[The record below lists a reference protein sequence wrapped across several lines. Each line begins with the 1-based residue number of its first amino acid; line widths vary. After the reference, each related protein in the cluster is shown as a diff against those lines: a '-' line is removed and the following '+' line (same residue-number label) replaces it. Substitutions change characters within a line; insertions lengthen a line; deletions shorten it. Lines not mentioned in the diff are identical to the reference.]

1 MSANTY
7 LNVTEVD
14 FADIKSNLKSYLQS
28 QTQFNDYDFEGSNMS
43 VLLDV
48 LSYNTH
54 YNAFYTNMLANEMF
68 LDTAQQRDSVVSR
81 AKELGYITRS
91 ARGASANVT
100 LTFTG
105 VSNAISEFALPK
117 NTTFTTSINDRTFTF
132 VTPETNIIKNI
143 SNAFSKA
150 ITITEGTPVTQE
162 FTVNDASPIKYV
174 IPNEN
179 VDTRSIRVT
188 VKESASSSANTIYTQ
203 ATNIREVNNQSAV
216 YYLQETHDKQYEI
229 LFGTGSLG
237 KPVVNGNVIQIEYR
251 VCHGIQTNGANTFSI
266 DSLSVTPSYTSVSLS
281 VNSVARGGVE
291 IESVDSI
298 KFNAPRN
305 FKIQNR
311 AVVAKDFERII
322 LNENTNLSSVIAFGG
337 EEAEP
342 ALHGKVYIAIKP
354 QGELIP
360 TATLKDEI
368 KNSIKTR
375 TMLGIDPVI
384 IDPTYLYVV
393 PTITTYYDTLKAN
406 IGSGAIQALVRD
418 AIVNFSKTNL
428 EQFGQKLRYSRFVRS
443 IDNTNEAILNNEA
456 EFEIQKRFV
465 PSTTTSSLI
474 ELQYHNALQPSSIS
488 STAFTFN
495 NFISR
500 LDDDGL
506 GNIRIFRFNEQKQKV
521 FVNSTAGTVDY
532 STGKISINNFIVS
545 AFDGIEIKVNA
556 NPANKD
562 IVPVREQ
569 ILIISSADA
578 IINTQA
584 EVSN

>member
-7 LNVTEVD
+7 LNITEVD
-14 FADIKSNLKSYLQS
+14 FADIKSNLKTYLQS

-100 LTFTG
+100 ITFTG

-117 NTTFTTSINDRTFTF
+117 NTTFTTSINNRTFTF

-143 SNAFSKA
+143 SNTFSKA

-162 FTVNDASPIKYV
+162 FTVNDASPVKYV

-188 VKESASSSANTIYTQ
+188 VKESSVSSANTIYTQ
-203 ATNIREVNNQSAV
+203 ATNIRDVNNQSAV

-237 KPVVNGNVIQIEYR
+237 KPVVNGNVIQVEYR

-266 DSLSVTPSYTSVSLS
+266 DNLSVAPSYTSTNLS

-305 FKIQNR
+305 YKIQNR

-322 LNENTNLSSVIAFGG
+322 LNENTNLSSVVAFGG
-337 EEAEP
+337 EEAIP
-342 ALHGKVYIAIKP
+342 AVHGKVYIAIKP

-368 KNSIKTR
+368 KNSIKSR
-375 TMLGIDPVI
+375 TMLGIDPII
-384 IDPTYLYVV
+384 IDPTYLYVI

-406 IGSGAIQALVRD
+406 IGTSQIQTLVRD
-418 AIVNFSKTNL
+418 SITNYSTNSL
-428 EQFGQKLRYSRFVRS
+428 EQFGKKLRYSRFVREL
-443 IDNTNEAILNNEA
+443 DNTNDAVLNNEA
-456 EFEIQKRFV
+456 EFQMQKRFV
-465 PSTTTSSLI
+465 PSRTSATLV
-474 ELQYHNALQPSSIS
+474 ELEFHNAIEKNSIT
-488 STAFTFN
+488 STTFTFN
-495 NFISR
+495 NFIAQ

-506 GNIRIFRFNEQKQKV
+506 GNIRMFRFNTEKEQV
-521 FVNSTAGTVDY
+521 FIDSKAGTIDY
-532 STGKISINNFIVS
+532 TIGKVSLNSFVVS
-545 AFDGIEIKVNA
+545 AFDGIEVKVNA
-556 NPANKD
+556 NPVNKD

-569 ILIISSADA
+569 IIIISSADA
-578 IINTQA
+578 VINTQA

>member
-7 LNVTEVD
+7 LNITEVD
-14 FADIKSNLKSYLQS
+14 FADIKSNLKTYLQS

-100 LTFTG
+100 ITFTG

-117 NTTFTTSINDRTFTF
+117 NTTFTTSINNRTFTF

-143 SNAFSKA
+143 SNTFSKA

-162 FTVNDASPIKYV
+162 FTVNDASPVKYV

-188 VKESASSSANTIYTQ
+188 VKEYSVSSANTIYTQ
-203 ATNIREVNNQSAV
+203 ATNIRDVNNQSAV

-237 KPVVNGNVIQIEYR
+237 KPVVNGNVIQVEYR

-266 DSLSVTPSYTSVSLS
+266 DNLSIAPSYTSTNLS

-305 FKIQNR
+305 YKIQNR

-322 LNENTNLSSVIAFGG
+322 LNENTNLSSVVAFGG
-337 EEAEP
+337 EEAIP
-342 ALHGKVYIAIKP
+342 AVHGKVYIAIKP

-368 KNSIKTR
+368 KNSIKSR
-375 TMLGIDPVI
+375 TMLGIDPII
-384 IDPTYLYVV
+384 IDPTYLYVI

-406 IGSGAIQALVRD
+406 IGTSAIQALVRD
-418 AIVNFSKTNL
+418 SITNYSTNSL
-428 EQFGQKLRYSRFVRS
+428 EQFGKKLRYSRFVRDL
-443 IDNTNEAILNNEA
+443 DNTNDAVLNNEA
-456 EFEIQKRFV
+456 EFQMQKRFV
-465 PSTTTSSLI
+465 PSRTSATLV
-474 ELQYHNALQPSSIS
+474 ELEFHNAIEKNSIT
-488 STAFTFN
+488 STTFTFN
-495 NFISR
+495 NFIAQ

-506 GNIRIFRFNEQKQKV
+506 GNIRMFRFNTDKEQV
-521 FVNSTAGTVDY
+521 FIDSKAGAIDY
-532 STGKISINNFIVS
+532 TTGKVSLNSFVVS
-545 AFDGIEIKVNA
+545 AFDGIEVKVNA
-556 NPANKD
+556 NPVNKD

-569 ILIISSADA
+569 IIIISSADA
-578 IINTQA
+578 VINTQA
-584 EVSN
+584 EVTN

>member
-7 LNVTEVD
+7 LNITEVD
-14 FADIKSNLKSYLQS
+14 FADIKSNLKTYLQS

-100 LTFTG
+100 ITFTG

-117 NTTFTTSINDRTFTF
+117 NTTFTTSINNRTFTF

-143 SNAFSKA
+143 SNTFSKA

-162 FTVNDASPIKYV
+162 FTVNDASPVKYV

-188 VKESASSSANTIYTQ
+188 VKESSVSSANTIYTQ
-203 ATNIREVNNQSAV
+203 ATNIRDVNNQSAV

-237 KPVVNGNVIQIEYR
+237 KPVVNGNVIQVEYR

-266 DSLSVTPSYTSVSLS
+266 DNLSVAPSYTSTNLS

-305 FKIQNR
+305 YKIQNR

-322 LNENTNLSSVIAFGG
+322 LNENTNLSSVVAFGG
-337 EEAEP
+337 EEAIP
-342 ALHGKVYIAIKP
+342 AVHGKVYIAIKP

-368 KNSIKTR
+368 KNSIKSR
-375 TMLGIDPVI
+375 TMLGIDPII
-384 IDPTYLYVV
+384 IDPTYLYVI

-406 IGSGAIQALVRD
+406 IGTSQIQTLVRD
-418 AIVNFSKTNL
+418 SITNYSTNSL
-428 EQFGQKLRYSRFVRS
+428 EQFGKKLRYSRFVRDL
-443 IDNTNEAILNNEA
+443 DNTNDAVLNNEA
-456 EFEIQKRFV
+456 EFQMQKRFV
-465 PSTTTSSLI
+465 PSTTSATLV
-474 ELQYHNALQPSSIS
+474 ELEFHNAIEKNSIT
-488 STAFTFN
+488 STTFTFN
-495 NFISR
+495 NFIAQ

-506 GNIRIFRFNEQKQKV
+506 GNIRMFRFNTEKEQV
-521 FVNSTAGTVDY
+521 FIDSKAGTIDY
-532 STGKISINNFIVS
+532 TIGKVSLNSFVVS
-545 AFDGIEIKVNA
+545 AFDGIEVKVNA
-556 NPANKD
+556 NPVNKD

-569 ILIISSADA
+569 IIIISSADA
-578 IINTQA
+578 VINTQA

>member
-7 LNVTEVD
+7 LNITEVD
-14 FADIKSNLKSYLQS
+14 FADIKSNLKTYLQS

-100 LTFTG
+100 ITFTG

-117 NTTFTTSINDRTFTF
+117 NTTFTTSINNRTFTF

-162 FTVNDASPIKYV
+162 FTVNDASPVKYI

-266 DSLSVTPSYTSVSLS
+266 DSLSVTPSYTSTSLS

-291 IESVDSI
+291 IESIDSI

-305 FKIQNR
+305 YKIQNR

-337 EEAEP
+337 EEAVP
-342 ALHGKVYIAIKP
+342 AVHGKVYIAIKP

-368 KNSIKTR
+368 KNSIQSR
-375 TMLGIDPVI
+375 TMLGIDPLI
-384 IDPTYLYVV
+384 IDPTYLYVI

-406 IGSGAIQALVRD
+406 IGTSAIQTLVRD
-418 AIVNFSKTNL
+418 SITNYSTNNL
-428 EQFGQKLRYSRFVRS
+428 EQFGKKLRYSRFVRDL
-443 IDNTNEAILNNEA
+443 DNTNDAVLNNEA
-456 EFEIQKRFV
+456 EFTMQKRFV
-465 PSTTTSSLI
+465 PSETTATLV
-474 ELQYHNALQPSSIS
+474 ELEFHNAIETNSIS
-488 STAFTFN
+488 STTFTFN
-495 NFISR
+495 NFIAQ

-506 GNIRIFRFNEQKQKV
+506 GNIRMFRFNTEKQQV
-521 FVNSTAGTVDY
+521 FINSTAGTVNY
-532 STGKISINNFIVS
+532 TTGKISLNSFIVS
-545 AFDGIEIKVNA
+545 AYDGIEIKVNA
-556 NPANKD
+556 KPANKD

-569 ILIISSADA
+569 IIIISSADA
-578 IINTQA
+578 VINTQA

>member
-7 LNVTEVD
+7 LNITEVD
-14 FADIKSNLKSYLQS
+14 FADIKSNLKTYLQS
-28 QTQFNDYDFEGSNMS
+28 QTQFNDYDFDGSNMS

-100 LTFTG
+100 ITFTG

-117 NTTFTTSINDRTFTF
+117 NTTFTTSINNRTFTF

-143 SNAFSKA
+143 SNTFSKA

-162 FTVNDASPIKYV
+162 FTVSDASPVKYV

-179 VDTRSIRVT
+179 VDTRSIRVA
-188 VKESASSSANTIYTQ
+188 VKESSTSSANTIYTQ
-203 ATNIREVNNQSAV
+203 ATNIRDVNNQSAV

-237 KPVVNGNVIQIEYR
+237 KPVVNGNIIQVEYR

-266 DSLSVTPSYTSVSLS
+266 DNLSVTPSYTSTNLA

-305 FKIQNR
+305 YKIQNR

-322 LNENTNLSSVIAFGG
+322 LNENTNLSSVVAFGG

-342 ALHGKVYIAIKP
+342 AVHGKVYIAIKP

-375 TMLGIDPVI
+375 TMLGIDPLI
-384 IDPTYLYVV
+384 IDPTYLYVI

-406 IGSGAIQALVRD
+406 IGTSAIQTLVRD
-418 AIVNFSKTNL
+418 SISNYSTNSL
-428 EQFGQKLRYSRFVRS
+428 EQFGKKLRYSRFVRNL
-443 IDNTNEAILNNEA
+443 DNTNDAVLNNEA
-456 EFEIQKRFV
+456 EFQMQKRFV
-465 PSTTTSSLI
+465 PSRTTATLVDLEFHNTIEKNSVTS
-474 ELQYHNALQPSSIS
+474 
-488 STAFTFN
+488 TTFTFN
-495 NFISR
+495 DFIAQ

-506 GNIRIFRFNEQKQKV
+506 GNIRIFRFNDQKEQV
-521 FVNSTAGTVDY
+521 FIDATAGTINY
-532 STGKISINNFIVS
+532 ITGKISLNKFVVS
-545 AFDGIEIKVNA
+545 AFDGIEVKVNA
-556 NPANKD
+556 SPVNKD
-562 IVPVREQ
+562 IVPLREQ
-569 ILIISSADA
+569 IIIISSADA
-578 IINTQA
+578 VINTQA
-584 EVSN
+584 EVTN

>member
-7 LNVTEVD
+7 LNITEVD
-14 FADIKSNLKSYLQS
+14 FSDIKSNLKTYLQS

-91 ARGASANVT
+91 ARGSSANVT
-100 LTFTG
+100 ITFSG
-105 VSNAISEFALPK
+105 ISNAISEFALPK
-117 NTTFTTSINDRTFTF
+117 NTTFTTSINNRTFTF

-143 SNAFSKA
+143 SNTFSKA

-162 FTVNDASPIKYV
+162 FTVNDASPVKYV

-188 VKESASSSANTIYTQ
+188 VKESSVSSANTIYTQ
-203 ATNIREVNNQSAV
+203 ATNIRDVNNQSTV

-237 KPVVNGNVIQIEYR
+237 KPVVNGNIIQVEYR

-266 DSLSVTPSYTSVSLS
+266 DSLSIAPSHTGTTLT

-337 EEAEP
+337 EEAVP
-342 ALHGKVYIAIKP
+342 AVHGKVFIAIKP

-368 KNSIKTR
+368 KNSIQSR

-384 IDPTYLYVV
+384 IDPTYLYVI

-406 IGSGAIQALVRD
+406 IGTSAIQALVRD
-418 AIVNFSKTNL
+418 SITNYSTNNL
-428 EQFGQKLRYSRFVRS
+428 EQFGKKLRYSRFVRDL
-443 IDNTNEAILNNEA
+443 DNTNDAVLNNEA
-456 EFEIQKRFV
+456 EFTMQKRFV
-465 PSTTTSSLI
+465 PSTTTATLV
-474 ELQYHNALQPSSIS
+474 ELEFHNAIETNSIS
-488 STAFTFN
+488 STTFTFN
-495 NFISR
+495 NFIAQ

-506 GNIRIFRFNEQKQKV
+506 GNIRMFRFNTEKQQV
-521 FVNSTAGTVDY
+521 FINSTAGVIDY
-532 STGKISINNFIVS
+532 TTGKVSLNSFVVS
-545 AFDGIEIKVNA
+545 AFDGIEVKVNA

-569 ILIISSADA
+569 IIIISSADA
-578 IINTQA
+578 VINTQA

>member
-7 LNVTEVD
+7 LNITEVD
-14 FADIKSNLKSYLQS
+14 FADIKSNLKTYLQS

-100 LTFTG
+100 ITFTG

-117 NTTFTTSINDRTFTF
+117 NTTFTTSINNRTFTF
-132 VTPETNIIKNI
+132 VTPETNKIKNI
-143 SNAFSKA
+143 SNTFSKA

-162 FTVNDASPIKYV
+162 FTVNDASPVKYV

-188 VKESASSSANTIYTQ
+188 VKESSVSSANTIYTQ
-203 ATNIREVNNQSAV
+203 ATNIRDVNNQSAV

-237 KPVVNGNVIQIEYR
+237 KPVVNGNVIQVEYR

-266 DSLSVTPSYTSVSLS
+266 DNLSIAPSYTSTNLS

-305 FKIQNR
+305 YKIQNR

-322 LNENTNLSSVIAFGG
+322 LNENTNLSSVVAFGG
-337 EEAEP
+337 EEAIP
-342 ALHGKVYIAIKP
+342 AVHGKVYIAIKP

-368 KNSIKTR
+368 KNSIKSR
-375 TMLGIDPVI
+375 TMLGIDPII
-384 IDPTYLYVV
+384 IDPTYLYVI

-406 IGSGAIQALVRD
+406 IGTSAIQALVRD
-418 AIVNFSKTNL
+418 SITNYSTNSL
-428 EQFGQKLRYSRFVRS
+428 EQFGKKLRYSRFVRDL
-443 IDNTNEAILNNEA
+443 DNTNDAVLNNEA
-456 EFEIQKRFV
+456 EFQMQKRFV
-465 PSTTTSSLI
+465 PSRTSATLV
-474 ELQYHNALQPSSIS
+474 ELEFHNAIEKNSIT
-488 STAFTFN
+488 STTFTFN
-495 NFISR
+495 NFIAQ

-506 GNIRIFRFNEQKQKV
+506 GNIRMFRFNTDKEQV
-521 FVNSTAGTVDY
+521 FIDSKAGAIDY
-532 STGKISINNFIVS
+532 TTGKVSLNSFVVS
-545 AFDGIEIKVNA
+545 AFDGIEVKVNA
-556 NPANKD
+556 NPVNKD

-569 ILIISSADA
+569 IIIISSADA
-578 IINTQA
+578 VINTQA
-584 EVSN
+584 EVTN

>member
-7 LNVTEVD
+7 LRVTEVD
-14 FADIKSNLKSYLQS
+14 FADIKTNLKNYLRS

-43 VLLDV
+43 TLLDV
-48 LSYNTH
+48 LAYNTH

-81 AKELGYITRS
+81 AKELGYLTRS
-91 ARGASANVT
+91 ARGASANVSI
-100 LTFTG
+100 TFAG
-105 VSNAISEFALPK
+105 VASNVSEFELPK
-117 NTTFTTSINDRTFTF
+117 NTSFTTSINNRTFTF
-132 VTPETNIIKNI
+132 VTPESNIIRNV
-143 SNAFSKA
+143 SGAFTKA
-150 ITITEGTPVTQE
+150 ITITEGTPVTHE
-162 FTVNDASPIKYV
+162 FTVDSATPVKYI

-179 VDTRSIRVT
+179 IDTRSIKVT
-188 VKESASSSANTIYTQ
+188 VKESSTSSVTTIYTR
-203 ATNIREVNNQSAV
+203 ATNIREVNNQSTV

-237 KPVVNGNVIQIEYR
+237 KPVEDGNIVQVEYR
-251 VCHGIQTNGANTFSI
+251 VCHGTQTNGADTFSI
-266 DSLSVTPSYTSVSLS
+266 DSISITPSYSGVTLA

-322 LNENTNLSSVIAFGG
+322 LNENTNLSSVVAFGG
-337 EEAEP
+337 EEAVP
-342 ALHGKVYIAIKP
+342 AVHGKVFIAIKP

-368 KNSIKTR
+368 KNSIKDR

-384 IDPTYLYVV
+384 IDPTYLYVI
-393 PTITTYYDTLKAN
+393 PTITTYYDTLKTN
-406 IGSGAIQALVRD
+406 IATSAIQALIRNS
-418 AIVNFSKTNL
+418 IVSYSTSNL
-428 EQFGQKLRYSRFVRS
+428 EQFGQKLRYSRFVREL
-443 IDNTNEAILNNEA
+443 DNTDEAVLNNEA
-456 EFEIQKRFV
+456 EFQMQKRFV
-465 PSTTTSSLI
+465 PSTTSATLVELEFHNPIKTSSI
-474 ELQYHNALQPSSIS
+474 T

-495 NFISR
+495 NFIAR
-500 LDDDGL
+500 LDDDGI
-506 GNIRIFRFNEQKQKV
+506 GNVRIFRFNTDKEKV
-521 FVNSTAGTVDY
+521 FIDAKAGSIDY
-532 STGKISINNFIVS
+532 TTGKLSMSSFLVS

-556 NPANKD
+556 DPVNKD

-569 ILIISSADA
+569 IIIISSEDA
-578 IINTQA
+578 VIETEA
-584 EVSN
+584 EVN

>member
-7 LNVTEVD
+7 LRVTEVD
-14 FADIKSNLKSYLQS
+14 FADIKTNLKAYLRS
-28 QTQFNDYDFEGSNMS
+28 QTQFNDYDFDGSNMS
-43 VLLDV
+43 TLLDV

-81 AKELGYITRS
+81 AKELGYLTRS
-91 ARGASANVT
+91 ARGSSANVSI
-100 LTFTG
+100 TFAG
-105 VSNAISEFALPK
+105 VASNVSEFELPK
-117 NTTFTTSINDRTFTF
+117 NTSFTTSISNRTFTF
-132 VTPETNIIKNI
+132 VTPESNIIRNVGG
-143 SNAFSKA
+143 AFTKA
-150 ITITEGTPVTQE
+150 ITITEGTPVTHE
-162 FTVNDASPIKYV
+162 FTVSTATPVKYI

-179 VDTRSIRVT
+179 VDTRSIKVT
-188 VKESASSSANTIYTQ
+188 VKESSTSSVTTIYTR
-203 ATNIREVNNQSAV
+203 ATNIREVNNQSTV

-237 KPVVNGNVIQIEYR
+237 KPVEDGNIVQVEYR
-251 VCHGIQTNGANTFSI
+251 VCHGTQTNGANTFSI
-266 DSLSVTPSYTSVSLS
+266 DSISITPSYSGATLV

-322 LNENTNLSSVIAFGG
+322 LNENTNLSSVVAFGG
-337 EEAEP
+337 EEAVP
-342 ALHGKVYIAIKP
+342 AVHGKVFIAIKP

-368 KNSIKTR
+368 KNSIKDR

-384 IDPTYLYVV
+384 IDPTYLYVI
-393 PTITTYYDTLKAN
+393 PTITTYYDTLKSNVAT
-406 IGSGAIQALVRD
+406 SAIQALIRNS
-418 AIVNFSKTNL
+418 IVSYSTNNL
-428 EQFGQKLRYSRFVRS
+428 EQFGQKLRYSRFVREL
-443 IDNTNEAILNNEA
+443 DNTDAAGLNNEA
-456 EFEIQKRFV
+456 EFQMQKRFV
-465 PSTTTSSLI
+465 PSTTSATLV
-474 ELQYHNALQPSSIS
+474 ELEFHNSVKVSSIS
-488 STAFTFN
+488 STSFTFN
-495 NFISR
+495 NFTAQ

-506 GNIRIFRFNEQKQKV
+506 GNIRIFRFNTDKEKV
-521 FVNSTAGTVDY
+521 FIDATAGTIDY
-532 STGKISINNFIVS
+532 TTGKLSMSSFLVS

-556 NPANKD
+556 DPVNKD

-569 ILIISSADA
+569 IIIISSADA
-578 IINTQA
+578 IIETEA
-584 EVSN
+584 EVN

>member
-7 LNVTEVD
+7 LNITEVD
-14 FADIKSNLKSYLQS
+14 FADIKSNLKTYLQS

-100 LTFTG
+100 ITFTG

-117 NTTFTTSINDRTFTF
+117 NTTFTTSINNRTFTF

-143 SNAFSKA
+143 SNTFSKA

-162 FTVNDASPIKYV
+162 FTVNDASPVKYV

-188 VKESASSSANTIYTQ
+188 VKESSVSSANTIYTQ
-203 ATNIREVNNQSAV
+203 ATNIRDVNNQSAV

-237 KPVVNGNVIQIEYR
+237 KPVVNGNVIQVEYR

-266 DSLSVTPSYTSVSLS
+266 DNLSIAPSYTSTNLS
-281 VNSVARGGVE
+281 INSVARGGVE

-305 FKIQNR
+305 YKIQNR

-322 LNENTNLSSVIAFGG
+322 LNENTNLSSVVAFGG
-337 EEAEP
+337 EEAIP
-342 ALHGKVYIAIKP
+342 AVHGKVYIAIKP

-368 KNSIKTR
+368 KNSIKSR
-375 TMLGIDPVI
+375 TMLGIDPII
-384 IDPTYLYVV
+384 IDPTYLYVI

-406 IGSGAIQALVRD
+406 IGTSQIQTLVRD
-418 AIVNFSKTNL
+418 SITNYSTNSL
-428 EQFGQKLRYSRFVRS
+428 EQFGKKLRYSRFVRDL
-443 IDNTNEAILNNEA
+443 DNTNDAVLNNEA
-456 EFEIQKRFV
+456 EFQMQKRFV
-465 PSTTTSSLI
+465 PSRTSATLV
-474 ELQYHNALQPSSIS
+474 ELEFHNAIEKNSIT
-488 STAFTFN
+488 STTFTFN
-495 NFISR
+495 NFIAQ

-506 GNIRIFRFNEQKQKV
+506 GNIRMFRFNTDKEQV
-521 FVNSTAGTVDY
+521 FIDSKAGAIDY
-532 STGKISINNFIVS
+532 TTGKVSLNSFVVS
-545 AFDGIEIKVNA
+545 AFDGIEVKVNA
-556 NPANKD
+556 NPVNKD

-569 ILIISSADA
+569 IIIISSADA
-578 IINTQA
+578 VINTQA
-584 EVSN
+584 EVTN

>member
-7 LNVTEVD
+7 LNITEVD
-14 FADIKSNLKSYLQS
+14 FADIKSNLKTYLQS

-100 LTFTG
+100 ITFTG

-117 NTTFTTSINDRTFTF
+117 NTTFTTSINNRTFTF

-143 SNAFSKA
+143 SNTFSKA

-162 FTVNDASPIKYV
+162 FTVNDASPVKYV

-179 VDTRSIRVT
+179 VDTRSILVT
-188 VKESASSSANTIYTQ
+188 VKESSASSANTIYTQ
-203 ATNIREVNNQSAV
+203 ATNIRDVNNQSAV

-237 KPVVNGNVIQIEYR
+237 KPVVNGNVIQVEYR

-266 DSLSVTPSYTSVSLS
+266 DNLSVAPSYTSTNLS

-305 FKIQNR
+305 YKIQNR

-322 LNENTNLSSVIAFGG
+322 LNENTNLSSVVAFGG
-337 EEAEP
+337 EEAIP
-342 ALHGKVYIAIKP
+342 AVHGKVYIAIKP

-368 KNSIKTR
+368 KNSIKSR
-375 TMLGIDPVI
+375 TMLGIDPII
-384 IDPTYLYVV
+384 IDPTYLYVI

-406 IGSGAIQALVRD
+406 IGTSQIQTLVRD
-418 AIVNFSKTNL
+418 SITNYSTNSL
-428 EQFGQKLRYSRFVRS
+428 EQFGKKLRYSRFVRDL
-443 IDNTNEAILNNEA
+443 DNTNDAVLNNEA
-456 EFEIQKRFV
+456 EFQMQKRFV
-465 PSTTTSSLI
+465 PSTTSATLV
-474 ELQYHNALQPSSIS
+474 ELEFHNAIEKNSIT
-488 STAFTFN
+488 STTFTFN
-495 NFISR
+495 NFIAQ

-506 GNIRIFRFNEQKQKV
+506 GNIRMFRFNTEKEQV
-521 FVNSTAGTVDY
+521 FIDSKAGAIDY
-532 STGKISINNFIVS
+532 TTGKVSLNSFVVS
-545 AFDGIEIKVNA
+545 AFDGIEVKVNA
-556 NPANKD
+556 NPVNKD

-569 ILIISSADA
+569 IIIISSADA
-578 IINTQA
+578 VIDTQA

>member
-7 LNVTEVD
+7 LNITEVD
-14 FADIKSNLKSYLQS
+14 FADIKSNLKTYLQS

-91 ARGASANVT
+91 ARGSSANVT
-100 LTFTG
+100 ITFSG
-105 VSNAISEFALPK
+105 ISNAISEFALPK
-117 NTTFTTSINDRTFTF
+117 NTTFTTSINNRTFTF

-143 SNAFSKA
+143 SNTFSKA

-162 FTVNDASPIKYV
+162 FTVNDASPVKYV

-188 VKESASSSANTIYTQ
+188 VKESSVSSANTIYTQ
-203 ATNIREVNNQSAV
+203 ATNIRDVNNQSTV

-237 KPVVNGNVIQIEYR
+237 KPVVNGNIIQVEYR

-266 DSLSVTPSYTSVSLS
+266 DSLSIAPSHTGTTLT

-291 IESVDSI
+291 IESIDSI

-337 EEAEP
+337 EEAVP
-342 ALHGKVYIAIKP
+342 AVHGKVFIAIKP

-368 KNSIKTR
+368 KNSIQSR

-384 IDPTYLYVV
+384 IDPTYLYVI

-406 IGSGAIQALVRD
+406 IGTSAIQALVRD
-418 AIVNFSKTNL
+418 SITNYSTNNL
-428 EQFGQKLRYSRFVRS
+428 EQFGKKLRYSRFVRDL
-443 IDNTNEAILNNEA
+443 DNTNDAVLNNEA
-456 EFEIQKRFV
+456 EFTMQKRFV
-465 PSTTTSSLI
+465 PSTTTATLV
-474 ELQYHNALQPSSIS
+474 ELEFHNAIETNSIS
-488 STAFTFN
+488 STTFTFN
-495 NFISR
+495 NFIAQ

-506 GNIRIFRFNEQKQKV
+506 GNIRMFRFNTEKQQV
-521 FVNSTAGTVDY
+521 FINSTAGVIDY
-532 STGKISINNFIVS
+532 TTGKVSLNSFVVS
-545 AFDGIEIKVNA
+545 AFDGIEVKVNA

-569 ILIISSADA
+569 IIIISSADA
-578 IINTQA
+578 VINTQA

>member
-418 AIVNFSKTNL
+418 AIVKFSKTNL

-578 IINTQA
+578 VINTQA

>member
-7 LNVTEVD
+7 LNITEVD
-14 FADIKSNLKSYLQS
+14 FADIKSNLKTYLQS

-100 LTFTG
+100 ITFTG

-117 NTTFTTSINDRTFTF
+117 NTTFTTSINNRTFTF

-150 ITITEGTPVTQE
+150 ITITEGTPITQE
-162 FTVNDASPIKYV
+162 FTVNDASPVKYI

-188 VKESASSSANTIYTQ
+188 VKESSSSSANTIYTQ

-266 DSLSVTPSYTSVSLS
+266 DSLSVTPSYTSTSLS

-291 IESVDSI
+291 IESIDSI

-305 FKIQNR
+305 YKIQNR

-337 EEAEP
+337 EEAVP
-342 ALHGKVYIAIKP
+342 AVHGKVYIAIKP

-368 KNSIKTR
+368 KNSIQSR

-384 IDPTYLYVV
+384 IDPTYLYVI

-406 IGSGAIQALVRD
+406 IGTSAIQTLVRD
-418 AIVNFSKTNL
+418 SITNYSTNNL
-428 EQFGQKLRYSRFVRS
+428 EQFGKKLRYSRFVRDL
-443 IDNTNEAILNNEA
+443 DNTNDAVLNNEA
-456 EFEIQKRFV
+456 EFTMQKRFV
-465 PSTTTSSLI
+465 PSETTATLV
-474 ELQYHNALQPSSIS
+474 ELEFHNAIETNSVS
-488 STAFTFN
+488 STTFTFN
-495 NFISR
+495 NFIAQ

-506 GNIRIFRFNEQKQKV
+506 GNIRMFRFNTEKQQV
-521 FVNSTAGTVDY
+521 FINSTAGTVNY
-532 STGKISINNFIVS
+532 TTGKISLNSFIVS
-545 AFDGIEIKVNA
+545 AYDGIEIKVNA
-556 NPANKD
+556 KPANKD

-569 ILIISSADA
+569 IIIISSADA
-578 IINTQA
+578 VINTQA

>member
-132 VTPETNIIKNI
+132 VTPETNIVKNI

-406 IGSGAIQALVRD
+406 IGSGAIQTLVRD
-418 AIVNFSKTNL
+418 AIVNFSKVNL

-532 STGKISINNFIVS
+532 STGKIFINNFIVS

-578 IINTQA
+578 VINTQA

>member
-7 LNVTEVD
+7 LNITEVD

-54 YNAFYTNMLANEMF
+54 YNAFYTNMLGNEMF

-81 AKELGYITRS
+81 AKELGYLTRS
-91 ARGASANVT
+91 ARGASANVSI
-100 LTFTG
+100 TFSG
-105 VSNAISEFALPK
+105 ISNSISEFELPK
-117 NTTFTTSINDRTFTF
+117 NTTFTTNINDRTFTF
-132 VTPETNIIKNI
+132 VTPEANIIKNV
-143 SNAFSKA
+143 SNTFTKA

-162 FTVNDASPIKYV
+162 FTVSDASPVKYV
-174 IPNEN
+174 LPNEN
-179 VDTRSIRVT
+179 VDTRSIFVK
-188 VKESASSSANTIYTQ
+188 VKESASSSANTVYKQ

-237 KPVVNGNVIQIEYR
+237 KPVVDGNIVQIEYR
-251 VCHGIQTNGANTFSI
+251 ICHGLQTNGANTFSI
-266 DSLSVTPSYTSVSLS
+266 DSLSITPSYSGATLA

-305 FKIQNR
+305 YKIQNR

-322 LNENTNLSSVIAFGG
+322 LNENTNLSSVVAFGG
-337 EEAEP
+337 EEAVP
-342 ALHGKVYIAIKP
+342 AVHGKVYIAIKP

-360 TATLKDEI
+360 TATLKDFI
-368 KNSIKTR
+368 KNSVKDR
-375 TMLGIDPVI
+375 TMLGIDPVV
-384 IDPTYLYVV
+384 IDPTYLYVI
-393 PTITTYYDTLKAN
+393 PTITTYYDTLKSN
-406 IGSGAIQALVRD
+406 ISTSAIQTLVRNSIINYS
-418 AIVNFSKTNL
+418 ATNL
-428 EQFGQKLRYSRFVRS
+428 EQFGKRLRYSRFVRDL
-443 IDNTNEAILNNEA
+443 DNTDESVLNNEA
-456 EFEIQKRFV
+456 EFQMQKRFV
-465 PSTTTSSLI
+465 PSTTSATLVELEFHNSI
-474 ELQYHNALQPSSIS
+474 EKSSII
-488 STAFTFN
+488 STPFTFN
-495 NFISR
+495 NFTAR

-506 GNIRIFRFNEQKQKV
+506 GNIRIFRFNTEKEKV
-521 FVNSTAGTVDY
+521 FINSTAGTIDY
-532 STGKISINNFIVS
+532 ATGKISINTFVVS
-545 AFDGIEIKVNA
+545 AYEGIEIKVNA
-556 NPANKD
+556 NPVNKD

-569 ILIISSADA
+569 IIIISSADA
-578 IINTQA
+578 VINTEA

>member
-7 LNVTEVD
+7 LNITEVD
-14 FADIKSNLKSYLQS
+14 FADIKSNLKTYLQS

-100 LTFTG
+100 ITFTG

-117 NTTFTTSINDRTFTF
+117 NTTFTTSINNRTFTF

-143 SNAFSKA
+143 SNTFSKA

-162 FTVNDASPIKYV
+162 FTVNDASPVKYV

-179 VDTRSIRVT
+179 VDTRSILVT
-188 VKESASSSANTIYTQ
+188 VKESSASSANTIYTQ
-203 ATNIREVNNQSAV
+203 ATNIRDVNNQSAV

-237 KPVVNGNVIQIEYR
+237 KPVVNGNVIQVEYR

-266 DSLSVTPSYTSVSLS
+266 DNLSVAPSYTSTNLS

-305 FKIQNR
+305 YKIQNR

-322 LNENTNLSSVIAFGG
+322 LNENTNLSSVVAFGG
-337 EEAEP
+337 EEAIP
-342 ALHGKVYIAIKP
+342 AVHGKVYIAIKP

-368 KNSIKTR
+368 KNSIKSR
-375 TMLGIDPVI
+375 TMLGIDPII
-384 IDPTYLYVV
+384 IDPTYLYVI

-406 IGSGAIQALVRD
+406 IGTSQIQTLVRD
-418 AIVNFSKTNL
+418 SITNYSTNSL
-428 EQFGQKLRYSRFVRS
+428 EQFGKKLRYSRFVREL
-443 IDNTNEAILNNEA
+443 DNTNDAVLNNEA
-456 EFEIQKRFV
+456 EFQMQKRFV
-465 PSTTTSSLI
+465 PSRTSATLV
-474 ELQYHNALQPSSIS
+474 ELEFHNAIEKNSIT
-488 STAFTFN
+488 STTFTFN
-495 NFISR
+495 NFIAQ

-506 GNIRIFRFNEQKQKV
+506 GNIRMFRFNTEKEQV
-521 FVNSTAGTVDY
+521 FIDSKAGTIDY
-532 STGKISINNFIVS
+532 TIGKVSLNSFVVS
-545 AFDGIEIKVNA
+545 AFDGIEVKVNA
-556 NPANKD
+556 NPVNKD

-569 ILIISSADA
+569 IIIISSADA
-578 IINTQA
+578 VINTQA

>member
-7 LNVTEVD
+7 LNITEVD
-14 FADIKSNLKSYLQS
+14 FADIKSNLKTYLQS

-100 LTFTG
+100 ITFTG

-117 NTTFTTSINDRTFTF
+117 NTTFTTSINNRTFTF

-143 SNAFSKA
+143 SNTFSKA

-162 FTVNDASPIKYV
+162 FTVNDASPVKYV

-188 VKESASSSANTIYTQ
+188 VKESSASSANTIYTQ
-203 ATNIREVNNQSAV
+203 ATNIRDVNNQSAV

-237 KPVVNGNVIQIEYR
+237 KPVVNGNVIQVEYR

-266 DSLSVTPSYTSVSLS
+266 DNLSVAPSYTSTNLS

-305 FKIQNR
+305 YKIQNR

-322 LNENTNLSSVIAFGG
+322 LNENTNLSSVVAFGG
-337 EEAEP
+337 EEAIP
-342 ALHGKVYIAIKP
+342 AVHGKVYIAIKP

-368 KNSIKTR
+368 KNSIKSR
-375 TMLGIDPVI
+375 TMLGIDPII
-384 IDPTYLYVV
+384 IDPTYLYVI

-406 IGSGAIQALVRD
+406 IGTSQIQTLVRD
-418 AIVNFSKTNL
+418 SITNYSTNSL
-428 EQFGQKLRYSRFVRS
+428 EQFGKKLRYSRFVREL
-443 IDNTNEAILNNEA
+443 DNTNDAVLNNEA
-456 EFEIQKRFV
+456 EFQMQKRFV
-465 PSTTTSSLI
+465 PSRTSATLV
-474 ELQYHNALQPSSIS
+474 ELEFHNAIEKNSIT
-488 STAFTFN
+488 STTFTFN
-495 NFISR
+495 NFIAQ

-506 GNIRIFRFNEQKQKV
+506 GNIRMFRFNTEKEQV
-521 FVNSTAGTVDY
+521 FIDSKAGTIDY
-532 STGKISINNFIVS
+532 TIGKVSLNSFVVS
-545 AFDGIEIKVNA
+545 AFDGIEVKVNA
-556 NPANKD
+556 NPVNKD

-569 ILIISSADA
+569 IIIISSADA
-578 IINTQA
+578 VINTQA

>member
-7 LNVTEVD
+7 LNITEVD
-14 FADIKSNLKSYLQS
+14 FADIKSNLKTYLQS

-43 VLLDV
+43 TLLDV
-48 LSYNTH
+48 LAYNTH

-91 ARGASANVT
+91 ARGSSANVT
-100 LTFTG
+100 ITFSG
-105 VSNAISEFALPK
+105 VSNAVSEFELPK
-117 NTTFTTSINDRTFTF
+117 NSTFTTTINNRTFTF
-132 VTPETNIIKNI
+132 VTPESNIVKNI
-143 SNAFSKA
+143 SNVFSKA
-150 ITITEGTPVTQE
+150 VTITEGTPITQE
-162 FTVNDASPIKYV
+162 FTVNDASPVKYV

-188 VKESASSSANTIYTQ
+188 VKESSSSSANTIYTQ

-216 YYLQETHDKQYEI
+216 YYLQETHDKQYEV

-237 KPVVNGNVIQIEYR
+237 KPVVNGNVIQVEYR
-251 VCHGIQTNGANTFSI
+251 VCHGTQTNGANTFSI
-266 DSLSVTPSYTSVSLS
+266 DSISITPSHSSTSLS

-305 FKIQNR
+305 YKIQNR

-337 EEAEP
+337 EEAVP
-342 ALHGKVYIAIKP
+342 AVHGKVYIAIKP

-360 TATLKDEI
+360 TTTLKDEI
-368 KNSIKTR
+368 KNSIKSR

-393 PTITTYYDTLKAN
+393 PTIITYYDTLRAN
-406 IGSGAIQALVRD
+406 IGTSAIQSLVRNS
-418 AIVNFSKTNL
+418 IINYSSNNL
-428 EQFGQKLRYSRFVRS
+428 EQFGKRLRYSRFVREL
-443 IDNTNEAILNNEA
+443 DNTDDAVLNNEA
-456 EFEIQKRFV
+456 SFQMQKRFV
-465 PSTTTSSLI
+465 PSTTNATLV
-474 ELQYHNALQPSSIS
+474 ELEFHNPIVTNSIS
-488 STAFTFN
+488 STSFTFN
-495 NFISR
+495 TFVSQ

-506 GNIRIFRFNEQKQKV
+506 GNIRIFRFNTNKEKV
-521 FVNSTAGTVDY
+521 FIDSTAGTIDY
-532 STGKISINNFIVS
+532 TTGKLSMSSFLVS
-545 AFDGIEIKVNA
+545 AYDGIEIKVSA
-556 NPANKD
+556 DPINKD

-569 ILIISSADA
+569 IIIISSADA
-578 IINTQA
+578 VINTQA

>member
-7 LNVTEVD
+7 LNITEVD
-14 FADIKSNLKSYLQS
+14 FADIKSNLKTYLQS

-100 LTFTG
+100 ITFTG

-117 NTTFTTSINDRTFTF
+117 NTTFTTSINNRTFTF

-143 SNAFSKA
+143 SNTFSKA

-162 FTVNDASPIKYV
+162 FTVNDASPVKYV

-188 VKESASSSANTIYTQ
+188 VKESSVSSANTIYTQ
-203 ATNIREVNNQSAV
+203 ATNIRDVNNQSAV

-237 KPVVNGNVIQIEYR
+237 KPVVNGNVIQVEYR

-266 DSLSVTPSYTSVSLS
+266 DSLSVAPSYTSTNLS

-305 FKIQNR
+305 YKIQNR

-322 LNENTNLSSVIAFGG
+322 LNENTNLSSVVAFGG
-337 EEAEP
+337 EEAIP
-342 ALHGKVYIAIKP
+342 AVHGKVYIAIKP

-368 KNSIKTR
+368 KNSIKSR
-375 TMLGIDPVI
+375 TMLGIDPII
-384 IDPTYLYVV
+384 IDPTYLYVI

-406 IGSGAIQALVRD
+406 IGTSQIQTLVRD
-418 AIVNFSKTNL
+418 SITNYSTNSL
-428 EQFGQKLRYSRFVRS
+428 EQFGKKLRYSRFVREL
-443 IDNTNEAILNNEA
+443 DNTNDAVLNNEA
-456 EFEIQKRFV
+456 EFQMQKRFV
-465 PSTTTSSLI
+465 PSRTSATLV
-474 ELQYHNALQPSSIS
+474 ELEFHNAIEKNSIT
-488 STAFTFN
+488 STTFTFN
-495 NFISR
+495 NFIAQ

-506 GNIRIFRFNEQKQKV
+506 GNIRMFRFNTEKEQV
-521 FVNSTAGTVDY
+521 FIDSKAGTIDY
-532 STGKISINNFIVS
+532 TIGKVSLNSFVVS
-545 AFDGIEIKVNA
+545 AFDGIEVKVNA
-556 NPANKD
+556 NPVNKD

-569 ILIISSADA
+569 IIIISSADA
-578 IINTQA
+578 VINTQA

>member
-7 LNVTEVD
+7 LNITEVD
-14 FADIKSNLKSYLQS
+14 FADIKSNLKTYLQS

-100 LTFTG
+100 ITFTG

-117 NTTFTTSINDRTFTF
+117 NTTFTTSINNRTFTF

-143 SNAFSKA
+143 SNTFSKA

-162 FTVNDASPIKYV
+162 FTVNDASPVKYV

-188 VKESASSSANTIYTQ
+188 VKESSVSSANTIYTQ
-203 ATNIREVNNQSAV
+203 ATNIRDVNNQSAV

-237 KPVVNGNVIQIEYR
+237 KPVVNGNVIQVEYR

-266 DSLSVTPSYTSVSLS
+266 DNLSVAPSYTSTNLS

-305 FKIQNR
+305 YKIQNR

-322 LNENTNLSSVIAFGG
+322 LNENTNLSSVVAFGG
-337 EEAEP
+337 EEAIP
-342 ALHGKVYIAIKP
+342 AVHGKVYIAIKP

-368 KNSIKTR
+368 KNSIKSR
-375 TMLGIDPVI
+375 TMLGIDPII
-384 IDPTYLYVV
+384 IDPTYLYVI

-406 IGSGAIQALVRD
+406 IGTSAIQALVRD
-418 AIVNFSKTNL
+418 SITKYSTNSL
-428 EQFGQKLRYSRFVRS
+428 EQFGKKLRYSRFVRDL
-443 IDNTNEAILNNEA
+443 DNTNDAVLNNEA
-456 EFEIQKRFV
+456 EFQMQKRFV
-465 PSTTTSSLI
+465 PSTTSATLV
-474 ELQYHNALQPSSIS
+474 ELEFHNAIEKNSIT
-488 STAFTFN
+488 STTFTFN
-495 NFISR
+495 NFIAQ

-506 GNIRIFRFNEQKQKV
+506 GNIRMFRFNTEKEQV
-521 FVNSTAGTVDY
+521 FIDSKAGAIDY
-532 STGKISINNFIVS
+532 TTGKVSLNSFVVS
-545 AFDGIEIKVNA
+545 AFDGIEVKVNA
-556 NPANKD
+556 NPVNKD

-569 ILIISSADA
+569 IIIISSADA
-578 IINTQA
+578 VIDTQA